1 MVRAWIRGL
10 QVGVQVVVAALFVFP
25 VYWIVV
31 TATNLPGHVYRIPP
45 TLLPHFDL
53 QPLVAA
59 WVSFPWWRY
68 LANSGGMTA
77 FTILFTVITSALAGY
92 ALAEGR
98 FRWRDATM
106 LLLLAGA
113 MVPEQALLVPRY
125 LVVHSLH
132 LLNTYL
138 AEVLPLLFNSFGIF
152 LYRQFFLTLPADYRD
167 AARIDGCG
175 EFRYFWHIA
184 FPLARG
190 ITYAVALLVAIATW
204 NQFQWPL
211 IVTSTRA
218 IQPIEVVLAHFSQ
231 TYQSDWRRMASAV
244 LISVVPLVA
253 LFVAARRQIMAAVIG
268 DLEGGLTG

>member
-1 MVRAWIRGL
+1 MRRLGSGL
-10 QVGVQVVVAALFVFP
+10 QAVVQAVTALLFIFP

-31 TATNLPGHVYRIPP
+31 TATDLPGHVYSIPP
-45 TLLPHFDL
+45 TLVPHFDL
-53 QPLVAA
+53 QPLVSA
-59 WVSFPWWRY
+59 WVSYPWLHY
-68 LANSGGMTA
+68 LANSGAMTA
-77 FTILFTVITSALAGY
+77 FTIVVVVITSALAGY

-98 FRWRDATM
+98 FRAREAVL

-138 AEVLPLLFNSFGIF
+138 AEVLPLLFNSFAVF

-175 EFRYFWHIA
+175 EFRYFWYIA

-211 IVTSTRA
+211 VVTSSRA

-244 LISVVPLVA
+244 LISVTPLVL
-253 LFVAARRQIMAAVIG
+253 LFLAARRQIMAAVLG
-268 DLEGGLTG
+268 DMEGGVTG

>member
-1 MVRAWIRGL
+1 VRAALRGL
-10 QVGVQVVVAALFVFP
+10 HVGLQLLVSLAFLFP
-25 VYWIVV
+25 VYWIMV
-31 TATNLPGHVYRIPP
+31 TATNLPGNVYRIPP
-45 TLLPHFDL
+45 TLIPHFDL
-53 QPLVAA
+53 RPLVAA
-59 WVSFPWWRY
+59 WTSFPWLRY
-68 LANSGGMTA
+68 LANSGAMTA
-77 FTILFTVITSALAGY
+77 FTILFVVMTSALAGY

-98 FRWRDATM
+98 FRGREATM

-152 LYRQFFLTLPADYRD
+152 LFRQFFLTLPPAYRD

-175 EFRYFWHIA
+175 EFRYFWHVA

-211 IVTSTRA
+211 VVTSTRA

-231 TYQSDWRRMASAV
+231 TYESDWRRMASAV
-244 LISVVPLVA
+244 LISVVPLIV
-253 LFVAARRQIMAAVIG
+253 LFLAARRQIMAAVVG
-268 DLEGGLTG
+268 DQDGGLTG

>member
-1 MVRAWIRGL
+1 MRGWVTRFRVVL
-10 QVGVQVVVAALFVFP
+10 QVAVALLFVFP
-25 VYWIVV
+25 VYWILV
-31 TATNLPGHVYRIPP
+31 TATNLPGHVYQIPP

-59 WVSFPWWRY
+59 WGSFPWARY

-77 FTILFTVITSALAGY
+77 FTIVFVVVTSALAGY

-98 FRWRDATM
+98 FRWREATM

-132 LLNTYL
+132 LLNTYI

-152 LYRQFFLTLPADYRD
+152 LYRQFFLTLPVGYRD

-175 EFRYFWHIA
+175 EFRYFWHVA

-211 IVTSTRA
+211 VVTSTRA

-244 LISVVPLVA
+244 LISVLPLVV
-253 LFVAARRQIMAAVIG
+253 LFLAARRQIMAAVIG